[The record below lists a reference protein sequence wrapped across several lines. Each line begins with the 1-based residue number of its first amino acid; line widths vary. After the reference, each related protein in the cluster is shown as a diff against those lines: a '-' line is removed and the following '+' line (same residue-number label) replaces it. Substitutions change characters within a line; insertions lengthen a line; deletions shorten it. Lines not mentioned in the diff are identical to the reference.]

1 MYFSL
6 YDTIQTITLT
16 NTTYSA
22 AIFMTYCD
30 LETQN
35 TGNGLMGLSLETV
48 SSNYPSIYM
57 EITFYGNLY
66 YGYIDY
72 RVLVFYPILAKEKY
86 NIDIIVSNYVH
97 LTTPYV
103 FGVGFDTYK
112 TGFSVF
118 FMALKAFNY

>member
-1 MYFSL
+1 
-6 YDTIQTITLT
+6 
-16 NTTYSA
+16 
-22 AIFMTYCD
+22 
-30 LETQN
+30 
-35 TGNGLMGLSLETV
+35 MGLSLETV
-48 SSNYPSIYM
+48 SSNYPSIDM

-66 YGYIDY
+66 LGYIDY
-72 RVLVFYPILAKEKY
+72 RVLVFYPISAKEKY

-112 TGFSVF
+112 TGFSIF

>member
-1 MYFSL
+1 M
-6 YDTIQTITLT
+6 
-16 NTTYSA
+16 
-22 AIFMTYCD
+22 
-30 LETQN
+30 
-35 TGNGLMGLSLETV
+35 
-48 SSNYPSIYM
+48 YPSINM